1 MHESPSVIQHIPS
14 IAFAAIFL
22 VLATWGYLRRP
33 RRNAFWFG
41 AICAASAAVAAH
53 YDAFWPLVS
62 FGLLTLWA
70 IIAGLNVVD
79 MNWRLR
85 FGLVVSLALLGFL
98 SLWPSLN
105 EITSNRLPCP
115 QFIKDRVE
123 FRLVAGLDLRG
134 GLRLVYTVDVD
145 EAIKDKRARY
155 YEDMQAVL
163 AKSYDLHQ
171 GDDRPSEEVLQK
183 LREKVTFEA
192 PRKPANTIIIKFK
205 NPADAEA
212 KIDTR
217 FRDQFRGD
225 LGDPKIE
232 GGTVTYQIR
241 QAAESGIR
249 ERAVGQAREIILRR
263 VDELGLREA
272 SVSTRDED
280 IIVEVPGEDESAFTE
295 IRDIIS
301 QTARLEFKMVDD
313 ETDFFGP
320 MQDKARHDEAFAKKL
335 PPGLEFR
342 QEVAPVGLDAEGERI
357 TKTVVYA
364 YLEKQGEETTQD
376 ALKRLK
382 AWVDTLKLPPD
393 RELGY
398 EVEYRTVD
406 EVSLEQE
413 EVGWRTYL
421 LRNRADITGDMIR
434 DAAAVPDQGDRAL
447 GGWHVQVNFTD
458 QGGRIFDRVTAANV
472 KKRFAIILDGRTE
485 SAPEILTRIAGGVAS
500 ITLGTRDPEAQLRD
514 ARKLELVLRSGAL
527 PAPISPTN
535 EQRIGPS
542 LGHDSI
548 RLGVEAALAGSLLV
562 LLFMIVYYRRAGIIA
577 DIAVSMNL
585 FLQLAILASFGA
597 SMTLPGI
604 AGLALTIGMSV
615 DSNVLINERIREE
628 LRTGKGPR
636 AAVEVGY
643 GRALSAIVDGH
654 LTTLISGVVLAQY
667 GTGPIKGFAVT
678 LIVGV
683 LTSIFCGVVVSRV
696 LFDFWVRGFGRQ
708 SKLDIG

>member
-1 MHESPSVIQHIPS
+1 VIQHVPS
-14 IAFAAIFL
+14 IVFATIFL
-22 VLATWGYLRRP
+22 VLATWGYLRRA
-33 RRNAFWFG
+33 RRNAFWF
-41 AICAASAAVAAH
+41 AAVCAASSAVAAH
-53 YDAFWPLVS
+53 YDAFWPLAS
-62 FGLLTLWA
+62 FGVLTLWA
-70 IIAGLNVVD
+70 FIAGLNLVD
-79 MNWRLR
+79 LGWRLR
-85 FGLVVSLALLGFL
+85 FGLVVSLVLLGFF
-98 SLWPSLN
+98 SLWPSLHAM
-105 EITSNRLPCP
+105 TGKSLPCP
-115 QFIKDRVE
+115 RYIQDRVG

-163 AKSYDLHQ
+163 AKAYDLHD
-171 GDDRPSEEVLQK
+171 GDDRPSEEVLQQ
-183 LREKVTFEA
+183 LREKATFEA
-192 PRKPANTIIIKFK
+192 PRKPANTILIHFK
-205 NPADAEA
+205 TPADAEA

-217 FRDQFRGD
+217 FREQFRGD

-241 QAAESGIR
+241 EAAESAIR

-280 IIVEVPGEDESAFTE
+280 IIVEVPGEDESTFTE

-313 ETDFFGP
+313 ETDYFGP
-320 MQDKARHDEAFAKKL
+320 LQEKARTDEAFAQKL
-335 PPGLEFR
+335 PAGLEFR
-342 QEVAPVGLDAEGERI
+342 QEVAPVGLDDEGERI

-376 ALKRLK
+376 ALKRFK
-382 AWVDTLKLPPD
+382 KWVETLDLPPD

-398 EVEYRTVD
+398 EIEYRTVD
-406 EVSLEQE
+406 EATLEQE
-413 EVGWRTYL
+413 EAGWRTYL

-458 QGGRIFDRVTAANV
+458 QGGSIFDKVTAANV

-548 RLGVEAALAGSLLV
+548 KLGVQAALVGSLLV
-562 LLFMIVYYRRAGIIA
+562 LLFMVLYYRRAGFIA
-577 DIAVSMNL
+577 DAAVSMNL

-643 GRALSAIVDGH
+643 SKALSAIVDGH

-696 LFDFWVRGFGRQ
+696 LFDLWVRGFGRQ
-708 SKLDIG
+708 SKLDMG